1 MLSTQSL
8 SGPLFCTAVRCFHV
22 LLSDLACHAGL
33 LERFVLACHCSG
45 TQRGTETM
53 PPISS
58 IGSKCNRL
66 AVHLSIQ
73 GKAIVDPGPKPQKF
87 AHNRQLSSFLFLFRE
102 CSSSKIGRH
111 VLVKQRV
118 GRNLIDLVSQ
128 PTASQCRGV
137 TAFCTGPWRNK
148 DRMNQHDIWD
158 VIRAGSRG

>member
-1 MLSTQSL
+1 MLSSQSL

-22 LLSDLACHAGL
+22 LLSNLAFLAGL

-87 AHNRQLSSFLFLFRE
+87 AHNRQLSSFLFRE

-111 VLVKQRV
+111 VLVKHWV

-128 PTASQCRGV
+128 PTASQCRDV
-137 TAFCTGPWRNK
+137 TAFCTGP
-148 DRMNQHDIWD
+148 
-158 VIRAGSRG
+158 SRR